1 MAPATRKNDQDAPSP
16 GGERQ
21 VELKAQLPK
30 FKGKCDEDV
39 RQWRFE
45 DETLCRINGD
55 DAADGNHTLPL
66 IAGTAME
73 EPASGGF
80 LFWASRTSAD
90 EQT

>member
-21 VELKAQLPK
+21 VELKAQL
-30 FKGKCDEDV
+30 FKGKRDEDV

-55 DAADGNHTLPL
+55 DAAYDNHTLSL
-66 IAGTAME
+66 IAGTATE
-73 EPASGGF
+73 EPASGWF
-80 LFWASRTSAD
+80 LFWASRTSVD